1 MGVLC
6 LARKDHY
13 LIFVQGVSITQ
24 RHTHAHIHIGASS
37 VMGIHWGP
45 GISWGRNTKP
55 CLNQQPRPS
64 GDGSRVCETGRGER
78 KRKGR
83 AIQAAITRPKD
94 VPLLFFQIFPE
105 GSFCIWPY
113 SPPFLAPY
121 PFISSHLL
129 FQEQFLEARIY
140 LFSQCNLN
148 FPSAGNKCFALG
160 AEKDGGRRGGREG
173 MAENRAHSVAGWR
186 AESSCCGVDLTD
198 APR

>member
-1 MGVLC
+1 MLKIVIPTQYTHEHTQQEVMGVLC

-78 KRKGR
+78 ERQGESDTGSHHQTKGC
-83 AIQAAITRPKD
+83 T
-94 VPLLFFQIFPE
+94 
-105 GSFCIWPY
+105 
-113 SPPFLAPY
+113 
-121 PFISSHLL
+121 
-129 FQEQFLEARIY
+129 
-140 LFSQCNLN
+140 
-148 FPSAGNKCFALG
+148 FALFP
-160 AEKDGGRRGGREG
+160 
-173 MAENRAHSVAGWR
+173 NI
-186 AESSCCGVDLTD
+186 
-198 APR
+198 P